1 MKQIKSTIRD
11 LKARKETLEK
21 AVSSLDFYSKQ
32 IQSKQEQINSLQ
44 QDIETHKRQFV
55 WANYLGKSS
64 LEITQMENED
74 IRLQNELK
82 ELRSAL
88 AAIDRNIRKYSEAL
102 KQIENSVEQSR
113 NALTKHQG
121 RNKHRRGL
129 WTNECNYIRS
139 LCNRL

>member
-1 MKQIKSTIRD
+1 
-11 LKARKETLEK
+11 
-21 AVSSLDFYSKQ
+21 
-32 IQSKQEQINSLQ
+32 
-44 QDIETHKRQFV
+44 
-55 WANYLGKSS
+55 
-64 LEITQMENED
+64 MENED

-121 RNKHRRGL
+121 RKEELGKNL
-129 WTNECNYIRS
+129 SEEFV
-139 LCNRL
+139 LQ